1 MVARFNEVVVR
12 LEVIDAAS
20 VLAAIDEAAALLE
33 LELVVDD
40 DVVVELVDDTVE
52 LVDDTVELELGLG
65 LGRM

>member
-1 MVARFNEVVVR
+1 MR

-52 LVDDTVELELGLG
+52 LELGLG

>member
-52 LVDDTVELELGLG
+52 LELGLG